1 MPEANVFKKRFCAS
15 MEQQHEVAGE
25 GFGML
30 DFFEVMPMALWL
42 EDYSELYTQFEQWRS
57 EGVRDLRLWLHEDRA
72 RVQHCAH
79 LMKVLRVNR
88 RTLDLYEAATQEDL
102 MARLPS
108 VLRDEMLEGFA
119 EELIQMWEGRRTFH
133 GNTFNYTL
141 SGNRLDLSL
150 KGVILADAS
159 RPWDRILVAM
169 EDTTELQ
176 DTRRQAQDSAALAR
190 EFFEQAPVS
199 LWVED
204 FSQIK
209 RLFDE
214 LRLQGIVDFRT
225 FLNVHGEFVERCM
238 EEIRVIDV
246 NSYTL
251 KMYKAN
257 SRAELLSRLA
267 EVFHDDMRDTFAEQ
281 LIELWEGRLF
291 HLKEVSNRTLQG
303 DVLHIHL
310 QLSVFDGHEDDWS
323 MVLLAL
329 TDITARKK
337 AEAYLEYLGQH
348 DVLTQLK
355 NRSFFVDELGRLM
368 HKRVPLVGFIAL
380 DLNNLKL
387 ANDVNGHAAGDD
399 LLRRFGEVL
408 NKAVDRP
415 ATAARIGGDEF
426 MVVLPGMDE
435 AAIDVVLANIHSL
448 VELNN
453 QYYSGLPLSVSAGTA
468 VCRDPKALEKAM
480 RVADRA
486 MYDDKRRYYEQHGRR
501 SGEPNADHPE

>member
-1 MPEANVFKKRFCAS
+1 
-15 MEQQHEVAGE
+15 MEQHEVAGE

-30 DFFEVMPMALWL
+30 DFFEVMPMPLWL
-42 EDYSELYTQFEQWRS
+42 EDYSDLYAQFEQWRTQKI
-57 EGVRDLRLWLHEDRA
+57 GDLRSWLREDRA
-72 RVQHCAH
+72 RVQHCAR
-79 LMKVLRVNR
+79 LMRVLRVNR
-88 RTLDLYEAATQEDL
+88 RTLDLYEAGSQDEL

-108 VLRDEMLEGFA
+108 VLRDDMLDGFV
-119 EELIQMWEGRRTFH
+119 EELVQMWEGRRTFR

-141 SGNRLDLSL
+141 SGRRLDLSL
-150 KGVILADAS
+150 KGVMLADAG

-169 EDTTELQ
+169 EDITELQ
-176 DTRRQAQDSAALAR
+176 DMRRQAQTSAGLAR

-209 RLFDE
+209 RLLDD

-225 FLNVHGEFVERCM
+225 FLNVHGEFVDRCM
-238 EEIRVIDV
+238 QEIRVIDV

-251 KMYKAN
+251 KMYKAH
-257 SRAELLSRLA
+257 SRAELLSRLD
-267 EVFHDDMRDTFAEQ
+267 EVFHEDMRDTFAEQ
-281 LIELWEGRLF
+281 LVELWEGRLF
-291 HLKEVSNRTLQG
+291 HLKEVRNRTLQG
-303 DVLHIHL
+303 DLLHIHL
-310 QLSVFDGHEDDWS
+310 QLSVFSGHEDDWG

-355 NRSFFVDELGRLM
+355 NRSYFVDELNRLA
-368 HKRVPLVGFIAL
+368 HKRVPLVGLIAL

-387 ANDVNGHAAGDD
+387 ANDQSGHSAGDD

-426 MVVLPGMDE
+426 MVLLPGMDE
-435 AAIDVVLANIHSL
+435 TATEAVLANIRSL

-453 QYYSGLPLSVSAGTA
+453 QYYSGPPLSVSAGIA
-468 VCRDPKALEKAM
+468 VCRDPKVLEKTM
-480 RVADRA
+480 RIADRA
-486 MYDDKRRYYEQHGRR
+486 MYEDKRRYYEQHGRR
-501 SGEPNADHPE
+501 SDDWRGSGDQ